1 MGLTFLGS
9 YTVQIWW
16 KGDPGVENF
25 VIKFT
30 NEEMMRKWA
39 TGLDTQRKENTPT
52 ATASPEQAAPDFTWM
67 RNVNNIEN
75 PYAQQ
80 DDEDEEED
88 EISEP
93 EEGKSRPIPDPP
105 HPFFLLLPILL
116 PNSPKCELPL
126 TTHSNLRLNS
136 WSNGGPEIWRRRRRS
151 LRSCRRRWQW
161 CHETKS
167 HETQARG

>member
-1 MGLTFLGS
+1 MVLKKSLLSVSKDTTNVLGLTFLGS

-88 EISEP
+88 EDDED
-93 EEGKSRPIPDPP
+93 E
-105 HPFFLLLPILL
+105 
-116 PNSPKCELPL
+116 NVKC
-126 TTHSNLRLNS
+126 HFIIQNFYY
-136 WSNGGPEIWRRRRRS
+136 
-151 LRSCRRRWQW
+151 
-161 CHETKS
+161 
-167 HETQARG
+167 